1 VQWPVNLLLR
11 TASVAIRAAIVLIN
25 AAMSRPYAIT
35 LGWAALLAVAQAPP
49 ADAQSSSTLQRRLA
63 AVATLDCSFS
73 VLATGTW
80 DNNTPAAKVTP
91 AELKVEFK
99 NINVD
104 EGSADSDT
112 GFGASFI
119 SVRYSQGYL
128 HLMHMSD
135 AGPLY
140 LTTVLAREAG
150 AGRLMAVHTRLEYS
164 PTVIPGFTSRPEMYI
179 GSCAT
184 T

>member
-1 VQWPVNLLLR
+1 MQSPWDRPWR
-11 TASVAIRAAIVLIN
+11 WC
-25 AAMSRPYAIT
+25 SR
-35 LGWAALLAVAQAPP
+35 
-49 ADAQSSSTLQRRLA
+49 RRLRPTRNPRPRCSASSPPQPSWIA
-63 AVATLDCSFS
+63 AFRCSPRARGTTTL
-73 VLATGTW
+73 
-80 DNNTPAAKVTP
+80 PAAKVSP
-91 AELKVEFK
+91 AELKVGFS
-99 NINVD
+99 NINID

-119 SVRYSQGYL
+119 SVRFVQGYL
-128 HLMHMSD
+128 HLMLMSD

-179 GSCAT
+179 GSCTAGP
-184 T
+184 

>member
-1 VQWPVNLLLR
+1 MNK
-11 TASVAIRAAIVLIN
+11 SYAIVL
-25 AAMSRPYAIT
+25 
-35 LGWAALLAVAQAPP
+35 GWAVALALAQTPP
-49 ADAQSSSTLQRRLA
+49 AGAQSSTALQRKLA
-63 AVATLDCSFS
+63 AATKLECSFS
-73 VLATGTW
+73 VLTTGAW

-91 AELKVEFK
+91 AELKVAFSNV
-99 NINVD
+99 NID

-128 HLMHMSD
+128 HLMHISD

-140 LTTVLAREAG
+140 LTTVLAREVG

-179 GSCAT
+179 GSCTAGP
-184 T
+184 